1 MIDLYRAGFEYG
13 YNGDTRILEKIPE
26 SLSADEIAEFNR
38 GMVDGTRKANN
49 MAILFVCALALAVV
63 ALLTMLS
70 PIRNESMLL
79 NAQLLATLTLAVLS
93 VLHCWSLVNHGK

>member
-49 MAILFVCALALAVV
+49 MAILFVCALALA
-63 ALLTMLS
+63 
-70 PIRNESMLL
+70 
-79 NAQLLATLTLAVLS
+79 AVLS